1 MLKNSKTH
9 IEAIFYE
16 WLLAELPEDEKETFC
31 KTLDTLYW
39 RSKMQRKAGFT
50 DVAKLVESI
59 GMNTEDMK
67 EDSDEK

>member
-1 MLKNSKTH
+1 MQVHL
-9 IEAIFYE
+9 F
-16 WLLAELPEDEKETFC
+16 LRLAFFTCD
-31 KTLDTLYW
+31 
-39 RSKMQRKAGFT
+39 SKMQRKAGFT